1 MKYRETHHD
10 IIIMFTKIL
19 LHHEMSYLQNV
30 KDGINY
36 VHMIQL
42 KCLNTIITISSYML
56 TLTLSERWY

>member
-19 LHHEMSYLQNV
+19 LHHEISYLQNV

-36 VHMIQL
+36 VHMIDIHL
-42 KCLNTIITISSYML
+42 HV
-56 TLTLSERWY
+56 